1 MPDQSLL
8 DGAKTKTKLSIETS
22 SLAVD
27 GLGLIATAVI
37 PAGEDVFSKQQ
48 ILNIA
53 DSAHLITTCDC
64 CFIWLGDSVNLRTY
78 TISAE
83 NSGTI
88 LKKCGGCQVVRYC
101 STSCQRKAWKS
112 HHKAECKVYAE
123 KYIEDVYLRATIRLL
138 CMRKLGTISD
148 SQWYWVNRMQSHMED
163 YCRSEQLFRQA
174 ISEAA
179 SMALRWTGMADSEEV
194 IRELYCR
201 IKLNHMTNIR
211 MESETTGIT
220 LDPLAAIINHSCD
233 PNAFCFFEGT
243 KIRVRSLR
251 PIVAGEEI
259 TISYTDDTLARDT
272 RRGYLTRWFF
282 DCACEKCAKN
292 ASDDVLK
299 IPRGFN
305 VEALNDAMQSF
316 DFSQPDKSDF
326 AIFGAGG
333 PGVGWPA
340 DLQPIPNL
348 HSHLAT
354 GYRAKTMFSDP
365 TVSHEV
371 QLNLLSELRHR
382 LPLCFVGD
390 PAIRPISTHPMRV
403 INLFMLTMLLRR
415 ILLVLKDTS
424 KFPDFKFQRTEVGLV
439 YKYYMMKVHEDA
451 PISHGK
457 DSPLAVSVAELMRR
471 DFAVAGDPAMMLA
484 SMKDDQLQTMRGIHL
499 RMLQWSG
506 MRV

>member
-1 MPDQSLL
+1 
-8 DGAKTKTKLSIETS
+8 
-22 SLAVD
+22 
-27 GLGLIATAVI
+27 
-37 PAGEDVFSKQQ
+37 
-48 ILNIA
+48 
-53 DSAHLITTCDC
+53 
-64 CFIWLGDSVNLRTY
+64 
-78 TISAE
+78 
-83 NSGTI
+83 
-88 LKKCGGCQVVRYC
+88 
-101 STSCQRKAWKS
+101 
-112 HHKAECKVYAE
+112 
-123 KYIEDVYLRATIRLL
+123 
-138 CMRKLGTISD
+138 
-148 SQWYWVNRMQSHMED
+148 
-163 YCRSEQLFRQA
+163 
-174 ISEAA
+174 
-179 SMALRWTGMADSEEV
+179 
-194 IRELYCR
+194 
-201 IKLNHMTNIR
+201 
-211 MESETTGIT
+211 
-220 LDPLAAIINHSCD
+220 
-233 PNAFCFFEGT
+233 
-243 KIRVRSLR
+243 
-251 PIVAGEEI
+251 
-259 TISYTDDTLARDT
+259 
-272 RRGYLTRWFF
+272 
-282 DCACEKCAKN
+282 
-292 ASDDVLK
+292 
-299 IPRGFN
+299 
-305 VEALNDAMQSF
+305 MQSF